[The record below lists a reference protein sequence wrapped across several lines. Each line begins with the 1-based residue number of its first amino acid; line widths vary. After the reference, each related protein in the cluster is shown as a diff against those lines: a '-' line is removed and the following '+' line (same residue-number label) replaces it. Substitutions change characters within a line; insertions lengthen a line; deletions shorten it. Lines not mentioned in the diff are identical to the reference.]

1 MLRLRY
7 HPVSDWTREPVPD
20 TMTVKTRAN
29 KQFGATI
36 KDVAQSAGVSA
47 MTVSRVLNGE
57 ANVRPET
64 RERVQA
70 AIRDL
75 RYRPNLSARNLAR
88 ANTWF
93 IGLLYDNPGAGS
105 VSELLIGALNRCRE
119 AGYHL
124 VVETCGASEDDW
136 VRTVGSM
143 LERGGFDG
151 LILPPPVCNHAGVL
165 AAIEAAGLPFIRI
178 APDEAGDH
186 GPAIT
191 TDDRAAARNMTA
203 HLIEQGHRR
212 IGFIGG
218 PDGPRASRERH
229 AGYCDALTAAGMDVD
244 PALIVPGEFTYRS
257 GLRAAER
264 LLALSP
270 RPTAI
275 FAANDDMALA
285 VIAQA
290 HRLALDL
297 PGELS
302 VAGFDDTQSATAVW
316 PQLTTVRQPVSCMA
330 AEAVGILA
338 GRLDAARAGEE
349 CGHAGPHEIGSEI
362 ILRESVAPPASTG

>member
-7 HPVSDWTREPVPD
+7 HPVSDWTPDPVPD

-93 IGLLYDNPGAGS
+93 IGLLYDNPGAGY

-136 VRTVGSM
+136 AGTVEAL

-186 GPAIT
+186 GPGIM

-218 PDGPRASRERH
+218 PDGQRASRERH
-229 AGYCDALTAAGMDVD
+229 AGYCDALAAAGLDVD
-244 PALIVPGEFTYRS
+244 PALIVAGEFTYRS
-257 GLRAAER
+257 GLKAAER

-275 FAANDDMALA
+275 FAANDDMAVA

-316 PQLTTVRQPVSCMA
+316 PQLTTVRQPVSRMA

-338 GRLDAARAGEE
+338 DRLDAARAGEE
-349 CGHAGPHEIGSEI
+349 RGRAEPHETGSEI
-362 ILRESVAPPASTG
+362 ILRESVAPPASSG